1 MIGTLRQASPGT
13 LQILGSVAPLF
24 FVSSADVVTELPA
37 DHPLYGATAGSPII
51 AAARGLTPERVPV
64 WFMRQAGRSLPEYRQ
79 TRGDGDMLAACF
91 STEMVTE
98 ITLQPIRR
106 HGVDA
111 AVLFSDI
118 VVPLRAAG
126 VDVTIKKGVGP
137 VMASPVRDA
146 AGVAAIGELGDV
158 SSITAAVKQL
168 TAELGEI
175 PVIGFCGAPFT
186 LASYLIEGGP
196 SREFAHT
203 KAIMWSEPELWQE
216 LLSRLSVLCGQF
228 LRAQVLAG
236 ASIVQ
241 IFDSWAGALSRADY
255 VAQVLPYSKQVLASV
270 ADLQVPRIH
279 FGVGTGELL
288 ADMAVPECEVVGVD
302 QRVALADGIERIGPR
317 HSVQGNLDPTAFFAG
332 ADEVRRQAARVL
344 REGAMA
350 RGHIFN
356 LGHGVLPATD
366 PDQITRLVDW
376 LHEQPVPAAQE

>member
-24 FVSSADVVTELPA
+24 FVSSADVVTELPD
-37 DHPLYGATAGSPII
+37 DHPLHGATARSPII
-51 AAARGLTPERVPV
+51 TAARGLTPERVPV

-146 AGVAAIGELGDV
+146 AGVSAIGELGDV
-158 SSITAAVKQL
+158 STITAAVKQL

-255 VAQVLPYSKQVLASV
+255 IAHVLPYSKQVLASV

-279 FGVGTGELL
+279 CGVGTGE
-288 ADMAVPECEVVGVD
+288 
-302 QRVALADGIERIGPR
+302 
-317 HSVQGNLDPTAFFAG
+317 
-332 ADEVRRQAARVL
+332 
-344 REGAMA
+344 
-350 RGHIFN
+350 
-356 LGHGVLPATD
+356 
-366 PDQITRLVDW
+366 
-376 LHEQPVPAAQE
+376 